1 MRPGFKKFLA
11 VLLVV
16 FFVGYLAVTGIA
28 DLANTKDVQTVTI
41 DECVSF
47 LDIEHSIN
55 GLIPVGTD
63 HYYLGVNDETMEAC
77 VVKASKKWYKKNFD
91 TDGHALME
99 DGLTVTALCKKAGD
113 FDVENELASRAAG
126 LDGLNLVTAPGY
138 SLELDYKFNAICK
151 LILLV
156 AAAVLAGV
164 GYMFY
169 KKPDKVSKT
178 VGKIYGVTILVFLVL
193 LLKVI
198 L

>member
-1 MRPGFKKFLA
+1 M
-11 VLLVV
+11 
-16 FFVGYLAVTGIA
+16 
-28 DLANTKDVQTVTI
+28 
-41 DECVSF
+41 
-47 LDIEHSIN
+47 
-55 GLIPVGTD
+55 
-63 HYYLGVNDETMEAC
+63 
-77 VVKASKKWYKKNFD
+77 
-91 TDGHALME
+91 
-99 DGLTVTALCKKAGD
+99 
-113 FDVENELASRAAG
+113 
-126 LDGLNLVTAPGY
+126 
-138 SLELDYKFNAICK
+138 ELDYKFNAICK